1 MMPKYVFY
9 TDKIGMDVLSNV
21 DNAQMKVGTY
31 AVHNWQEQNFDQ
43 CSYVMKNAMNLS
55 FATQQSPHD
64 LSVRV
69 KITGELSEQDYILY
83 RLKY

>member
-9 TDKIGMDVLSNV
+9 TDKIDMDVLSNV
-21 DNAQMKVGTY
+21 DNAQMKVGAY

-55 FATQQSPHD
+55 FATHQNYYDQS
-64 LSVRV
+64 VTV
-69 KITGELSEQDYILY
+69 KVTGELSEQDYILY